1 MKFAEEIINNKKI
14 RLEQKLKEHNAL
26 VNEEMLAIEK
36 AINTYEKDDE
46 NNKPYIDIEMI
57 IKTEESKECLKE
69 HGFFI
74 DKVSQ
79 YIPYG
84 ITRVYLSE
92 DSYKEAVGK
101 YDLKKSLKYNDYGRT
116 INPLNNNTS
125 LNDRQRQYLEEQGYY
140 PLRENYFDAIKEIT
154 KMLKEKGGC

>member
-1 MKFAEEIINNKKI
+1 MKFADEILNNKKV

-36 AINTYEKDDE
+36 AINTYENDDE
-46 NNKPYIDIEMI
+46 NNKPYIDIQMI
-57 IKTEESKECLKE
+57 IKTEESKESLKE

-84 ITRVYLSE
+84 TTRVYL
-92 DSYKEAVGK
+92 DKTSYEKATKSK
-101 YDLKKSLKYNDYGRT
+101 YSKFVDNIDYGMR
-116 INPLNNNTS
+116 INSSKDIKEKSEEKINKDNNIKRVALDEEMN
-125 LNDRQRQYLEEQGYY
+125 LNDVINFIESL
-140 PLRENYFDAIKEIT
+140 T
-154 KMLKEKGGC
+154 KR

>member
-1 MKFAEEIINNKKI
+1 
-14 RLEQKLKEHNAL
+14 
-26 VNEEMLAIEK
+26 MLAIEK

-84 ITRVYLSE
+84 ITRIYLSE
-92 DSYKEAVGK
+92 EAYKEAIGK
-101 YDLKKSLKYNDYGRT
+101 YDLKKSLKYNDYRRT
-116 INPLNNNTS
+116 INPLKTNTS

-140 PLRENYFDAIKEIT
+140 PLGENYFDAIKEIT
-154 KMLKEKGGC
+154 KMLKEKGVC